1 MVPNI
6 CTDFALVRIVSS
18 TNNEV
23 YDQSDNYFS
32 IVCENDDTSLIKEPD
47 LSTDDTNTS
56 FNDEIES
63 NKEID

>member
-1 MVPNI
+1 SS
-6 CTDFALVRIVSS
+6 IVSE
-18 TNNEV
+18 TNN
-23 YDQSDNYFS
+23 SDDNLTK
-32 IVCENDDTSLIKEPD
+32 NDNDNDDDTSLIKEPD